1 MEFTPF
7 DILDPKVRWKPSEQ
21 ISLEEEQQLLPPL
34 VLKIRKEVQEWRDS
48 GYKGASQTTK
58 DLFSYWF
65 DVEHE
70 VEGNKFQFF
79 FSQREAI
86 ESIIYL
92 YEKKEARDK
101 YDLMRFDNSGMV
113 STGMFDETWPRYVIK
128 AATGSGK
135 TKVMGLA
142 IVWSYFQNL
151 YEEDSE
157 LAKNFL
163 VIAPNIIVLNRLK
176 TDFEGLKMF
185 RNEPFIPENGFRD
198 KHWQNDFQP
207 TLHIQDEIKPLSNKG
222 NIFLSN
228 IHRVY
233 MTEDSEPTLEEQFL
247 GSKPKADADTDK
259 GVDLDEILRSKELNN
274 LMVLN
279 DEAHHIHDSKLQ
291 WFQSI
296 QDINNKMKLQHDRG
310 LSLQV
315 DFTATPKDQN
325 GAIFVQTIS
334 DYPLVEAIKQNVV
347 KTPVLPDEASRSK
360 LEEKDSSNVVEQ
372 YRDYIDLGYQ
382 EWKQQYEDLKS
393 QRKPILFVMA
403 NKTKEADKIA
413 EYLESHYQEM
423 KDKVLVIH
431 TDRSGRIKE
440 DVKSRQ
446 DEVEM
451 LRKAANEVDDPH
463 SPYRAIVSVL
473 MLREGWDVQNVSTIV
488 GLRPFSADSK
498 ILPEQALGRGLRK
511 MFDLQTKEELV
522 VIGTDPFIEFV
533 ESIKTEGVEFNYRP
547 MNLKSRSDQKNP
559 IIVEVDE
566 DNPDKNLDELDIQL
580 PIMTPRIYREYKN
593 LELINLEELSF
604 DPLSYKEFSEEEKR
618 EIVFRDL
625 DGEISHATEFSST
638 LPDYRNMIS
647 FFAKRIL
654 KDNRLVSGFNVLY
667 PKVES
672 FIREYLFGQEVDL
685 EDANTLRNMS
695 RPKVP
700 QTIKSA
706 FKKAIDE
713 LTVKDKGSAEI
724 HRHIR
729 LRDVKPKVFSNRK
742 FVKPSKSVFNKV
754 VSEHDNEFELSFS
767 SFLDK
772 IDGVKSFAKNTNA
785 VNFTVEYQKEDKNI
799 SNYQPDF
806 FIKAEDEAV
815 VYIVET
821 KGREDLDAFNK
832 FNRLERWCKDVNEA
846 GAKYEF
852 KPIYIQ
858 QNEWEEYKKKI
869 KHLDDIINLFPQ
881 SIEA

>member
-1 MEFTPF
+1 MKFTPF

-21 ISLEEEQQLLPPL
+21 ITLEEEQQLLPPL
-34 VLKIRKEVQEWRDS
+34 VLKIRKEVQEWRES
-48 GYKGASQTTK
+48 GYKGASKTTK
-58 DLFSYWF
+58 SLFSFWF

-70 VEGNKFQFF
+70 VDGNKFQYF

-92 YEKKEARDK
+92 YEIREAHDK

-113 STGMFDETWPRYVIK
+113 STGMFDETWTRYVIK

-151 YEEDSE
+151 YEEDSG

-176 TDFEGLKMF
+176 TDFKGLKMF
-185 RNEPFIPENGFRD
+185 RNEPFIPGNGFQD
-198 KHWQNDFQP
+198 KWWENDFQP
-207 TLHIQDEIKPLSNKG
+207 TLHIQDEIKPLSKKG

-233 MTEDSEPTLEEQFL
+233 MTEDSEPTLEEEFL
-247 GSKPKADADTDK
+247 GSKPKADADTDN
-259 GVDLDEILRSKELNN
+259 GIDLDEVLRSKELDN

-296 QDINNKMKLQHDRG
+296 QDINNKMKLQYDRG

-315 DFTATPKDQN
+315 DFTATPKDQKGN
-325 GAIFVQTIS
+325 IFVQTIS

-360 LEEKDSSNVVEQ
+360 LEEKDSSDVVEQ

-451 LRKAANEVDDPH
+451 LRKAANEVDDPN

-473 MLREGWDVQNVSTIV
+473 MLREGWDVRNVSTIV

-511 MFDLQTKEELV
+511 MFDLKTEEELV
-522 VIGTDPFIEFV
+522 VVGTDPFIEFV

-547 MNLKSRSDQKNP
+547 MSLKSPSDQKNP

-566 DNPDKNLDELDIQL
+566 DNPEKDLDELDIEL

-593 LELINLEELSF
+593 LELIDLDQFSF
-604 DPLSYKEFSEEEKR
+604 DPIYYKEFSEEEKR

-625 DGEISHATEFSST
+625 DGNVSHATEFSGS
-638 LPDYRNMIS
+638 LPNYRNMVS
-647 FFAKRIL
+647 FFTQSIL

-667 PKVES
+667 PKVEC
-672 FIREYLFGQEVDL
+672 FIREDLFGREVVL
-685 EDANTLRNMS
+685 EEANTLRNMS
-695 RPKVP
+695 RPEVP
-700 QTIKSA
+700 QTIKST

-713 LTVKDKGSAEI
+713 LTVEDKGTADI
-724 HRHIR
+724 QRHIK

-772 IDGVKSFAKNTNA
+772 LSGVKSFAKNTTA
-785 VNFTVEYQKEDKNI
+785 VNFTMEYQKEDKNI

-806 FIKAEDEAV
+806 FIKAEDEES

-846 GAKYEF
+846 GAKYTY

-869 KHLDDIINLFPQ
+869 KHLDDIVNLFPQ
-881 SIEA
+881 SIEK